1 MALFNGSAFIS
12 VSTKYS
18 EIQRVIDGLNEEM
31 SPLKKDIDMLERIA
45 NSGTENSARAEEM
58 LGRMDALKR
67 NFTNKVSTALQQAKE
82 RETKALE
89 SSSQVEAKAAEI
101 INAYAQQ
108 LEKMF
113 DEVS

>member
-1 MALFNGSAFIS
+1 MALFNGSTFIS
-12 VSTKYS
+12 ISTTYS
-18 EIQRVIDGLNEEM
+18 DIQRVIDGLNEEM
-31 SPLKKDIDMLERIA
+31 NPLKQDIDMLERIA
-45 NSGTENSARAEEM
+45 NSGTENSARAEEV

-67 NFTNKVSTALQQAKE
+67 TFTNKVSTAIQQAKQ
-82 RETKALE
+82 RETKALQ

-101 INAYAQQ
+101 INAYTQQ